1 MKISPEEVKKIGKL
15 AKITL
20 SEDEVKK
27 MSKDLTAVLD
37 YVEKLDEVKTDKV
50 EPTSQVTGLLN
61 IRRKDKVDY
70 DFEQSDMLDSA
81 PEAEGNL
88 IKVKKI
94 FDD

>member
-1 MKISPEEVKKIGKL
+1 MKISPQEVEKIGKL

-20 SEDEVKK
+20 SKEEVKK

-37 YVEKLDEVKTDKV
+37 YVEKLDEVNTDKV
-50 EPTSQVTGLLN
+50 EPTNQVTGLLN

-70 DFEQSDMLDSA
+70 DFEQSDMLESA
-81 PEAEGNL
+81 PEVEGDL

-94 FDD
+94 FD